1 MTSFAREEREQD
13 EREWEDNV
21 RAGLACRT
29 FEELHDLQLGYAET
43 CEVCRRLA
51 VQLAAARVM
60 HELESEPPEQE
71 PNP

>member
-1 MTSFAREEREQD
+1 MTSFAREERKQD

-29 FEELHDLQLGYAET
+29 FEELHDLRLSFAET

-51 VQLAAARVM
+51 VAVAAKTALYERA
-60 HELESEPPEQE
+60 ES
-71 PNP
+71 

>member
-29 FEELHDLQLGYAET
+29 FEELHDLRLSFAET

-51 VQLAAARVM
+51 AQRVVDRII
-60 HELESEPPEQE
+60 PPEQE
-71 PNP
+71 PEP

>member
-1 MTSFAREEREQD
+1 MTSFAREERKQD

-29 FEELHDLQLGYAET
+29 FEELHDLRLTFAET

-51 VQLAAARVM
+51 AVEADDTRA
-60 HELESEPPEQE
+60 ES
-71 PNP
+71 